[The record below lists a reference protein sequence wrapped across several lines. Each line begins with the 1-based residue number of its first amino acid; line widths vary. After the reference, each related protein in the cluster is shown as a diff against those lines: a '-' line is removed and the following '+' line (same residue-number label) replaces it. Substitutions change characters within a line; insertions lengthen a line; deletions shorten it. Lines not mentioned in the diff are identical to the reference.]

1 MRQRVRLDT
10 MTDIQKFIEVTSR
23 IDERV
28 FLEDNSG
35 FKVSAKS
42 LLGALLSL
50 EWEEV
55 YCYCAKDISGSI
67 LPWII

>member
-10 MTDIQKFIEVTSR
+10 MTDINKFIEVVSR
-23 IDERV
+23 IDDKV
-28 FLEDNSG
+28 FLEDNTG

-42 LLGALLSL
+42 LLGALVSM

-55 YCYCAKDISGSI
+55 YCHCEKDISGMI
-67 LPWII
+67 LPWIL

>member
-1 MRQRVRLDT
+1 MRQKIRLDT
-10 MTDIQKFIEVTSR
+10 MGDIQKFVEVMSR
-23 IDERV
+23 VDNMV

-42 LLGALLSL
+42 LLGAVLSM
-50 EWEEV
+50 EWNEV
-55 YCYCAKDISGSI
+55 YCYCDKDISGSI